1 MIAKKIED
9 LKNKIIY
16 RSSYRGSKEMD
27 LLMSKFVK
35 SILANLNFVELNNLN
50 YLVSLDDESLYKIKN
65 KLIINKNI
73 DKFILD
79 KFINFKY

>member
-1 MIAKKIED
+1 MDRSLDD

-16 RSSYRGSKEMD
+16 RASYRGTKEMD

-35 SILANLNFVELNNLN
+35 LILKNLNLNQLNSLN

-65 KLIINKNI
+65 KLIRNPKI
-73 DKFILD
+73 DKYILD
-79 KFINFKY
+79 KFIDFKY

>member
-1 MIAKKIED
+1 MDKSLDD

-16 RSSYRGSKEMD
+16 RASYRGTKEMD

-35 SILANLNFVELNNLN
+35 LILKKLNLNQLNNLN

-65 KLIINKNI
+65 KLIRNPKI
-73 DKFILD
+73 DKYILD
-79 KFINFKY
+79 KFIDFKY

>member
-1 MIAKKIED
+1 MNRSLDD

-16 RSSYRGSKEMD
+16 RASYRGTKEMD

-35 SILANLNFVELNNLN
+35 LILKNLNLKQLNNLN

-65 KLIINKNI
+65 KLITNSKI
-73 DKFILD
+73 DKYILD
-79 KFINFKY
+79 KFIDFKY